1 MGAPPISIPGVRF
14 EHLIGTGGMSEV
26 WLCFHGGLNKEVA
39 IKVMFKDAAASG
51 EDVRQF
57 MLESRVMEQISHPG
71 IVHSYEAD
79 CRDGRYYFVMDY
91 VDGYTLA
98 LFLARKERLPEPDAL
113 LVLDSVA
120 DALGYAWR
128 EHHVIH
134 CDIKPDN
141 LMVNGDGIVKI
152 MDMGLCHVM
161 GGGDRAGLRKKPDAS
176 PKDTIVGTPAYM
188 SPEQIYGD
196 SDLDCRSDIY
206 NMGATL
212 YQLVTGQVLFPG
224 LSNDDTLRA
233 HVSQGESAPDPRT
246 MDKSIS
252 PGLVRLLSKMCAK
265 DRSARYG
272 SWEDV
277 LADSR
282 IVQSGGLPTP
292 LPQGC
297 DSSVAEMPVPDTSG
311 KTRQMPDIPV

>member
-1 MGAPPISIPGVRF
+1 MAAPPIRIPGVRF

-26 WLCFHGGLNKEVA
+26 WLCYHGGLDREVA
-39 IKVMFKDAAASG
+39 VKVMFRDAAASG

-57 MLESRVMEQISHPG
+57 MLESRVMGQIDHPG

-98 LFLARKERLPEPDAL
+98 LYLARKRRMGEQDAL

-161 GGGDRAGLRKKPDAS
+161 GGADRAGLRRGAAGGER
-176 PKDTIVGTPAYM
+176 DTIVGTPAYM

-196 SDLDCRSDIY
+196 RDIDCRSDIY

-212 YQLVTGQVLFPG
+212 YQLVTGRVLFPD

-233 HVSQGESAPDPRT
+233 HVGQESSAPDPRAV
-246 MDKSIS
+246 DRDLS
-252 PGLVRLLSKMCAK
+252 PGLARLLSKMCAK

-272 SWEDV
+272 SWEAV
-277 LADSR
+277 LEDSR
-282 IVQSGGLPTP
+282 IVQSGGVPSP
-292 LPQGC
+292 LPPGC
-297 DSSVAEMPVPDTSG
+297 ASSVAVDLGEA
-311 KTRQMPDIPV
+311 K